1 MDIDSQSNKISVLMS
16 VYNDEKRVGK
26 SIESILNQTFQDFE
40 FLILD
45 DCSTDNTYEICNY
58 YAKKNQKI
66 KLMKNHQ
73 NLGLTKSLNLL
84 ISESN
89 YELIARQ
96 DSDDE
101 SFKQR
106 LEIQLKIME
115 KHNLDACTTLAT
127 IDELK
132 RTRPFLSHL
141 FPKKL
146 IIKYKNPFIHG
157 SLLIKKKVLEN
168 VGMYDEKF
176 KFAQDYKLM
185 FDLIR
190 LNHKLKII
198 NQPLYKLNLKD
209 NISTRNIKEQ
219 NYYANC
225 VKKEI
230 DP

>member
-16 VYNDEKRVGK
+16 VYNDEKRVSK

-58 YAKKNQKI
+58 YAKNNQKI

-132 RTRPFLSHL
+132 GTRPFLSHL

-157 SLLIKKKVLEN
+157 SLLIKKRVLEN

>member
-16 VYNDEKRVGK
+16 VYNDEKRVSK

-40 FLILD
+40 YLILD

-66 KLMKNHQ
+66 KLMKNNQ

-106 LEIQLKIME
+106 LEIQLKIIE
-115 KHNLDACTTLAT
+115 KYNLDACTTLAT

-132 RTRPFLSHL
+132 GTRPFLSHL

-157 SLLIKKKVLEN
+157 SLLIKKRVLEN

>member
-16 VYNDEKRVGK
+16 VYNDEKRVSK

-66 KLMKNHQ
+66 KLMKNNQ

-106 LEIQLKIME
+106 LEIQLKIIE
-115 KHNLDACTTLAT
+115 KYNLDACTTLAI

-132 RTRPFLSHL
+132 GTRPFLSHL

-157 SLLIKKKVLEN
+157 SLLIKKRVLEN
-168 VGMYDEKF
+168 VGMYDERF

-198 NQPLYKLNLKD
+198 NQPLYKLNTKD

>member
-1 MDIDSQSNKISVLMS
+1 MDIDSRSNKISVLMS
-16 VYNDEKRVGK
+16 VYNDETRVSK

-127 IDELK
+127 IDEVK
-132 RTRPFLSHL
+132 GTRPFLSHL

-157 SLLIKKKVLEN
+157 SLLIKKRVLKN

-198 NQPLYKLNLKD
+198 NQPLYKLNTKD

>member
-16 VYNDEKRVGK
+16 VYNDEKRVSK

-132 RTRPFLSHL
+132 GTRPFLSHL

-176 KFAQDYKLM
+176 KYAQDYKLM

-198 NQPLYKLNLKD
+198 NQPLYKLNTKD
-209 NISTRNIKEQ
+209 NISTKNIKEQ

>member
-16 VYNDEKRVGK
+16 VYNDEKRVSK

-115 KHNLDACTTLAT
+115 KHNLDACTTLAA

-132 RTRPFLSHL
+132 GTRPFLSHL

>member
-157 SLLIKKKVLEN
+157 SLLIKKRVLEN

>member
-1 MDIDSQSNKISVLMS
+1 MDIDSRSNKISVLMS
-16 VYNDEKRVGK
+16 VYNDEKRVSK

-132 RTRPFLSHL
+132 GTRPFLSHL

-157 SLLIKKKVLEN
+157 SLLIKKRVLEN

-198 NQPLYKLNLKD
+198 NQPLYKLNTKD

>member
-16 VYNDEKRVGK
+16 VYNDEKRVSK

-132 RTRPFLSHL
+132 GTRPFLSHL

-157 SLLIKKKVLEN
+157 SLLIKKRVLEN

-198 NQPLYKLNLKD
+198 NQPLYKLNTKD

>member
-16 VYNDEKRVGK
+16 VYNDEKRVSK

-132 RTRPFLSHL
+132 GTRPFLSHL

-157 SLLIKKKVLEN
+157 SLLIKKRVLEN

-225 VKKEI
+225 VKK
-230 DP
+230 

>member
-16 VYNDEKRVGK
+16 VYNDEKRVSK

-132 RTRPFLSHL
+132 GTRPFLSHL

-157 SLLIKKKVLEN
+157 SLLIKKRVLEN

-198 NQPLYKLNLKD
+198 NQPLYKLNTKD
-209 NISTRNIKEQ
+209 NISTKNIKEQ

>member
-16 VYNDEKRVGK
+16 VYNDEKRVSK

-106 LEIQLKIME
+106 LEIQLKIIE
-115 KHNLDACTTLAT
+115 KYNLDACTTLAT

-132 RTRPFLSHL
+132 GTRPFLSHL

-157 SLLIKKKVLEN
+157 SLLIKKRVLEN
-168 VGMYDEKF
+168 VGMYDERF

-198 NQPLYKLNLKD
+198 NQPLYKLNTKD

-219 NYYANC
+219 NYYSNC

>member
-16 VYNDEKRVGK
+16 VYNDETRVSK

-132 RTRPFLSHL
+132 GTRPFLSHL

-157 SLLIKKKVLEN
+157 SLLIKKRVLEN

-198 NQPLYKLNLKD
+198 NQPLYKLNTKD

>member
-16 VYNDEKRVGK
+16 VYNDEKRVSK

-106 LEIQLKIME
+106 LEIQLKIIE
-115 KHNLDACTTLAT
+115 KYNLDACTTLAT

-132 RTRPFLSHL
+132 GTRPFLSHL

-157 SLLIKKKVLEN
+157 SLLIKKRVLEN
-168 VGMYDEKF
+168 VGMYDERF

-198 NQPLYKLNLKD
+198 NQPLYKLNTKD
-209 NISTRNIKEQ
+209 NISTKNIKEQ

>member
-16 VYNDEKRVGK
+16 VYNDEKRVSK

-127 IDELK
+127 IDEVK
-132 RTRPFLSHL
+132 GTRPFLSHL

-157 SLLIKKKVLEN
+157 SLLIKKRVLKN

-198 NQPLYKLNLKD
+198 NQPLYKLNIKD

>member
-16 VYNDEKRVGK
+16 VYNDEKRVSK

-66 KLMKNHQ
+66 KLMKNNQ

-106 LEIQLKIME
+106 LEIQLKIIE
-115 KHNLDACTTLAT
+115 KYNLDACTTLAT

-132 RTRPFLSHL
+132 GTRPFLSHL

-157 SLLIKKKVLEN
+157 SLLIKKRVLEN

-198 NQPLYKLNLKD
+198 NQPLYKLNTKD

>member
-16 VYNDEKRVGK
+16 VYNDEKRVSK

-132 RTRPFLSHL
+132 GTRPFLSHL

>member
-16 VYNDEKRVGK
+16 VYNDEKRVSK

-132 RTRPFLSHL
+132 GTRPFLSHL

-157 SLLIKKKVLEN
+157 SLLIKKRVLEN

-198 NQPLYKLNLKD
+198 NQPLYKLNIKD

>member
-1 MDIDSQSNKISVLMS
+1 MDIDSQSYKISVLMS
-16 VYNDEKRVGK
+16 VYNDEKRVSK

-58 YAKKNQKI
+58 YAKNNQKI

-132 RTRPFLSHL
+132 GTRPFLSHL

-157 SLLIKKKVLEN
+157 SLLIKKRVLEN

>member
-16 VYNDEKRVGK
+16 VYNDEKRVRK

-132 RTRPFLSHL
+132 GTRPFLSHL

>member
-1 MDIDSQSNKISVLMS
+1 MSINNQLNKISVLMS
-16 VYNDEKRVGK
+16 VYNDENRVSE

-45 DCSTDNTYEICNY
+45 DCSTDNTYKICEN

-66 KLMKNHQ
+66 KLMKNEE

-84 ISESN
+84 IGESN

-101 SFKQR
+101 SFKER
-106 LEIQLKIME
+106 LETQLNIME
-115 KHNLDACTTLAT
+115 KHNLDACTTLAK

-132 RTRPFLSHL
+132 KTRPFLSHL

-157 SLLIKKKVLEN
+157 SLLIKKSVLEN

-185 FDLIR
+185 SDLIR

-198 NQPLYKLNLKD
+198 NQPLYKLNTID
-209 NISTRNIKEQ
+209 NISTNNIVEQ
-219 NYYANC
+219 NHYANC

>member
-16 VYNDEKRVGK
+16 VYNDEKRVSK

-66 KLMKNHQ
+66 KLMKNNQ

-106 LEIQLKIME
+106 LEIQLKIIE
-115 KHNLDACTTLAT
+115 KYNLDACTTLAT

-132 RTRPFLSHL
+132 GTRPFLSHL

-157 SLLIKKKVLEN
+157 SLLIKKRALEN

>member
-16 VYNDEKRVGK
+16 VYNDEKRVSK

-66 KLMKNHQ
+66 KLMKNNQ

-157 SLLIKKKVLEN
+157 SLLIKKRVLEN
-168 VGMYDEKF
+168 VGMYDERF

-198 NQPLYKLNLKD
+198 NQPLYKLNTKD

>member
-16 VYNDEKRVGK
+16 VYNDEKRVSK

-115 KHNLDACTTLAT
+115 KNNLDACTTLAT

-157 SLLIKKKVLEN
+157 SLLIKKRVLEN

>member
-16 VYNDEKRVGK
+16 VYNDEKRVRK

-58 YAKKNQKI
+58 YAKKNEKI

-127 IDELK
+127 IDEIK
-132 RTRPFLSHL
+132 GTRPFLSHL

-157 SLLIKKKVLEN
+157 SLLIKKRVLEN

-198 NQPLYKLNLKD
+198 NQPLYKLNTKD
-209 NISTRNIKEQ
+209 NISTKNIKEQ

>member
-1 MDIDSQSNKISVLMS
+1 MDIDSRSNKISVLMS
-16 VYNDEKRVGK
+16 VYNDETRVSK

-132 RTRPFLSHL
+132 GTRPFLSHL

-157 SLLIKKKVLEN
+157 SLLIKKRVLEN

-198 NQPLYKLNLKD
+198 NQPLYKLNIKD

>member
-16 VYNDEKRVGK
+16 VYNDEKRVRK

-58 YAKKNQKI
+58 YAKKNEKI

-127 IDELK
+127 IDKLK
-132 RTRPFLSHL
+132 GTRPFLSHL

-157 SLLIKKKVLEN
+157 SLLIKKRVLEN

-198 NQPLYKLNLKD
+198 NQPLYKLNTKD
-209 NISTRNIKEQ
+209 NISTKNIKEQ

>member
-1 MDIDSQSNKISVLMS
+1 MDIDSRSNKISVLMS
-16 VYNDEKRVGK
+16 VYNDEKRVSK

-132 RTRPFLSHL
+132 GTRPFLSHL

-157 SLLIKKKVLEN
+157 SLLIKKRVLKN

-198 NQPLYKLNLKD
+198 NQPLYKLNIKD

>member
-16 VYNDEKRVGK
+16 VYNDEKRVSK

-132 RTRPFLSHL
+132 GTRPFLSHL

-157 SLLIKKKVLEN
+157 SLLIKKRVLEN

-198 NQPLYKLNLKD
+198 NQPIYKLNLKD

>member
-16 VYNDEKRVGK
+16 VYNDEKRVSK

-115 KHNLDACTTLAT
+115 KLCL
-127 IDELK
+127 LK
-132 RTRPFLSHL
+132 SKR
-141 FPKKL
+141 
-146 IIKYKNPFIHG
+146 
-157 SLLIKKKVLEN
+157 SLTQSTN
-168 VGMYDEKF
+168 V
-176 KFAQDYKLM
+176 
-185 FDLIR
+185 
-190 LNHKLKII
+190 
-198 NQPLYKLNLKD
+198 
-209 NISTRNIKEQ
+209 
-219 NYYANC
+219 
-225 VKKEI
+225 
-230 DP
+230 